1 MKNKDSLVPVYLF
14 AGGVLFYS
22 IAMPCLD
29 SISCV
34 LQSACN
40 RIVAKWQMDLNEAQA
55 ESNAAVE
62 VIQPAAHQNT
72 QATGF
77 NFGYTEGEDD
87 DWCDKR

>member
-1 MKNKDSLVPVYLF
+1 MKNKDSLIPVYLF
-14 AGGVLFYS
+14 AGGLLFYS

-34 LQSACN
+34 FQSACN
-40 RIVAKWQMDLNEAQA
+40 KLCAKWQMDLNEAQA

-72 QATGF
+72 QAIGF
-77 NFGYTEGEDD
+77 DLGYTEDCDD

>member
-1 MKNKDSLVPVYLF
+1 MKHKDSLIPVYLF
-14 AGGVLFYS
+14 AGGLLFYS

-62 VIQPAAHQNT
+62 VIQPAAQQNT
-72 QATGF
+72 QAIGF
-77 NFGYTEGEDD
+77 DLNPQEEYDD

>member
-72 QATGF
+72 QAIGF

>member
-1 MKNKDSLVPVYLF
+1 MKHKDSLMPVYLF
-14 AGGVLFYS
+14 AGGLLFYS

-40 RIVAKWQMDLNEAQA
+40 RIVAKWKMDLNEAQA

-72 QATGF
+72 QAIGF
-77 NFGYTEGEDD
+77 DLGYTEECDD